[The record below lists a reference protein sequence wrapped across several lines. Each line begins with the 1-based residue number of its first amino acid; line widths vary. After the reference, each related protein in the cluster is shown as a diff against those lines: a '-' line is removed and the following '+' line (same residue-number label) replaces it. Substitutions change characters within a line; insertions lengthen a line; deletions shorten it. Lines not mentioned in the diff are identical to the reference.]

1 MSDLLFEDVKKQ
13 IVKKFVESGWITV
26 YGNFD
31 DGCVYPAI
39 VDDDK
44 VAESLKNFD
53 WDNDIHPSTPCFQ
66 GKKYVRF
73 PWKKGF
79 EPLVHILPS
88 PYFSRYSWLELSE
101 EFRFLYSL
109 REVHKSDEEKTYL
122 YSRSDGDEE
131 EAAKITNKNVQI
143 KLKFLKDYISA
154 RKKQLFIYFM
164 FTRTSEKTVSEL
176 GIKKMLSEDSRR
188 HSKDYSSSEFI
199 YNHTIVCNRET
210 GAAGTFSQI
219 RGKVLVERNK
229 RHEFIEKK
237 NYEKFIYD
245 IDENGKDKLSSC
257 NPADNVSSIAK
268 IFFKPEVLQKYFD
281 EPSKYEV
288 KDGYIL
294 RNNRLMLKVDNN
306 CEDYVIVCLRE
317 LGLLHHKEQ
326 LHWKSYNIPRPQKGG
341 FSSSGYSRFVEEKFS
356 EPDNPDF
363 ILKNKYERFN
373 KSWHEKYNWYLFI
386 PLNKNDEH
394 CLKSFHSSAIEN
406 DNKKFCEQVLFLSK
420 IFIDSLNEKKLF
432 EGTHAQEKDFKGK
445 EIKGIGKFELF
456 LVSENAPHRDDIIDF
471 LRNLQKLRSTRCAH
485 VGGDDKIL
493 RYFGDKGDSLQNILQ
508 NIVFNLI
515 IMMDWLE
522 VLLLK
527 FK

>member
-13 IVKKFVESGWITV
+13 IDKKFVESDWITV
-26 YGNFD
+26 YRSNYNGNFD
-31 DGCVYPAI
+31 GDCVYPAI

-53 WDNDIHPSTPCFQ
+53 WDNDTHSVPSFLQ
-66 GKKYVRF
+66 GKNGNKYVRF

-79 EPLVHILPS
+79 EPLVHILHS
-88 PYFSRYSWLELSE
+88 PHFSRYSW
-101 EFRFLYSL
+101 
-109 REVHKSDEEKTYL
+109 
-122 YSRSDGDEE
+122 DEE
-131 EAAKITNKNVQI
+131 EVAKITNKNVQI
-143 KLKFLKDYISA
+143 KLEFLKDYISA
-154 RKKQLFIYFM
+154 RKKQLFIYFK

-176 GIKKMLSEDSRR
+176 GIKEMLEDYHSEDSRR
-188 HSKDYSSSEFI
+188 SKDYRSSEFI
-199 YNHTIVCNRET
+199 YNHTIVCKTMVAE
-210 GAAGTFSQI
+210 TFSQI

-281 EPSKYEV
+281 KPSKYEV

-294 RNNRLMLKVDNN
+294 RNNTSMLRVDNN
-306 CEDYVIVCLRE
+306 CKDYVIVCLHD

-326 LHWKSYNIPRPQKGG
+326 LQWKIHNIPPPQKGG
-341 FSSSGYSRFVEEKFS
+341 FSSSGYSRFVKGEFS
-356 EPDNPDF
+356 EPNNLDF
-363 ILKNKYERFN
+363 ILKNKYKRFN

-386 PLNKNDEH
+386 PLNKNDEY
-394 CLKSFHSSAIEN
+394 CLKCFHSSAIEN
-406 DNKKFCEQVLFLSK
+406 ENKRFYDQVLFLSK
-420 IFIDSLNEKKLF
+420 IFIDSINEKKLF
-432 EGTHAQEKDFKGK
+432 ERTHAQKKDFNGK
-445 EIKGIGKFELF
+445 EIKGIGKFKLF
-456 LVSENAPHRDDIIDF
+456 LMSENVPHANIDDIIGF
-471 LRNLQKLRSTRCAH
+471 LKNLQKLRSTRCAH
-485 VGGDDKIL
+485 VGGDNKIL
-493 RYFGDKGDSLQNILQ
+493 MDFGNKGDSLQNILQ

-515 IMMDWLE
+515 IMMDCLK